1 MSEKLAY
8 PLPEAAEI
16 AGTSLSVLRRQIAA
30 NNLSV
35 KYVGSKP
42 VVLAE
47 ELKAW
52 LQALPDQPSK

>member
-1 MSEKLAY
+1 MSEKYAH
-8 PLPEAAEI
+8 PLPEAAEM

-35 KYVGSKP
+35 KYIGSKP
-42 VVLAE
+42 VILAD

-52 LQALPDQPSK
+52 LQALPDEAPK